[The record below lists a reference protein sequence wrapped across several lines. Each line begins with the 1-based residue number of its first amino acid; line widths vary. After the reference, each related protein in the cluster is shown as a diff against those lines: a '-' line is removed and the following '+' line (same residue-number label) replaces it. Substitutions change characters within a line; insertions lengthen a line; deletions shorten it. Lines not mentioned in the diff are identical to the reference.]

1 MKVAFKLDI
10 EKDQRV
16 WDRCTADDLKG
27 RNGFKRCLQFTLY
40 RPRDLLSLLNE
51 AFFSAF
57 RENRE
62 TIINTDLE
70 YAAKSISM
78 ARLEDLWKEYQ
89 KIFPSIQVI
98 TSAFRS
104 IEPELTVYT
113 CLKKIEASFELIE
126 ENGDPKITSE
136 IQLLKASGILQSLY
150 SVGFVGIRDKNTSSY
165 SFCHDGR
172 TPDKGFESNEKLLI
186 HPCYWLGLNLNRNA
200 LAPEEAEEINDEYDI
215 NIISDNSAI
224 RNKTIGQITT
234 TSRSRYR

>member
-1 MKVAFKLDI
+1 
-10 EKDQRV
+10 
-16 WDRCTADDLKG
+16 
-27 RNGFKRCLQFTLY
+27 LY

-186 HPCYWLGLNLNRNA
+186 
-200 LAPEEAEEINDEYDI
+200 
-215 NIISDNSAI
+215 
-224 RNKTIGQITT
+224 
-234 TSRSRYR
+234 

>member
-1 MKVAFKLDI
+1 M
-10 EKDQRV
+10 
-16 WDRCTADDLKG
+16 
-27 RNGFKRCLQFTLY
+27 
-40 RPRDLLSLLNE
+40 
-51 AFFSAF
+51 
-57 RENRE
+57 
-62 TIINTDLE
+62 
-70 YAAKSISM
+70 
-78 ARLEDLWKEYQ
+78 
-89 KIFPSIQVI
+89 
-98 TSAFRS
+98 
-104 IEPELTVYT
+104 
-113 CLKKIEASFELIE
+113 LKKIEASFELIE

-234 TSRSRYR
+234 LILPSNSGHAAK

>member
-1 MKVAFKLDI
+1 
-10 EKDQRV
+10 
-16 WDRCTADDLKG
+16 
-27 RNGFKRCLQFTLY
+27 
-40 RPRDLLSLLNE
+40 
-51 AFFSAF
+51 
-57 RENRE
+57 
-62 TIINTDLE
+62 
-70 YAAKSISM
+70 
-78 ARLEDLWKEYQ
+78 
-89 KIFPSIQVI
+89 
-98 TSAFRS
+98 AFRS

-200 LAPEEAEEINDEYDI
+200 LAPEEAE
-215 NIISDNSAI
+215 
-224 RNKTIGQITT
+224 
-234 TSRSRYR
+234 

>member
-1 MKVAFKLDI
+1 
-10 EKDQRV
+10 
-16 WDRCTADDLKG
+16 
-27 RNGFKRCLQFTLY
+27 
-40 RPRDLLSLLNE
+40 
-51 AFFSAF
+51 
-57 RENRE
+57 
-62 TIINTDLE
+62 
-70 YAAKSISM
+70 M

-234 TSRSRYR
+234 HLDQIPIGNEGATEFEQWCLDALRIVFASHLTDIKSHPNGNAVQRRDIIGTNGGKSDFGNEYWRTIKQDKLFLMLKILKN